1 MKTLSLT
8 LIVATLLSTAVFAD
22 NLQGNGATQ
31 TALNGSTQAGGG
43 NVSIIGSNQNQA
55 QFNAGLTKG
64 SGVNAQI
71 NTATQNAAN
80 VNSQLGGYNT
90 SVIENAQNIGQANI
104 GATLPAPSAHPAHPA
119 HPATAATH
127 ASATTGSASAHT
139 TSE

>member
-8 LIVATLLSTAVFAD
+8 LLVTTLLSTAAFAD

-31 TALNGSTQAGGG
+31 TAINSSTQAGEG
-43 NVSIIGSNQNQA
+43 NVSIIESNQSQA

-64 SGVNAQI
+64 AGANAQI
-71 NTATQNAAN
+71 NTAAQNAAN
-80 VNSQLGGYNT
+80 VNTQLGGYNT

-104 GATLPAPSAHPAHPA
+104 GATLPAPSAHHPA